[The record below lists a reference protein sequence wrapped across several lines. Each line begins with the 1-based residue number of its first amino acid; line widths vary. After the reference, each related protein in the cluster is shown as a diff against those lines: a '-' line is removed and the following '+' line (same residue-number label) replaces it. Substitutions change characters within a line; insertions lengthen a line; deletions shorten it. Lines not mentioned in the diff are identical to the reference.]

1 MVPTLAY
8 CEEAA
13 ENVGVQGSGQPPA
26 FSSPGSVARSGFPGA
41 YGCVSLFEEPPDSPH
56 RLLHFILPPA
66 MHQGSNFSTS
76 LPTLIF
82 LF

>member
-41 YGCVSLFEEPPDSPH
+41 YGNAVFHFSRNHQTLHIGCSILYCHQQCTRVPIFPH
-56 RLLHFILPPA
+56 PCQH
-66 MHQGSNFSTS
+66 
-76 LPTLIF
+76 
-82 LF
+82 